1 MAYLH
6 DGSVYQPGQG
16 RRLTEDLRSAFL
28 PEAAIGREVAE
39 ILERYVRSDYAE
51 GYDADVV
58 VADLIVRQ
66 LITSHEVALGVLDA
80 AKIK

>member
-16 RRLTEDLRSAFL
+16 LRLTAGLRSAFL
-28 PEAAIGREVAE
+28 PEEAIKREVAE

-51 GYDADVV
+51 GFGADVV

-66 LITSHEVALGVLDA
+66 LITSREVALGVLAA
-80 AKIK
+80 AKAK